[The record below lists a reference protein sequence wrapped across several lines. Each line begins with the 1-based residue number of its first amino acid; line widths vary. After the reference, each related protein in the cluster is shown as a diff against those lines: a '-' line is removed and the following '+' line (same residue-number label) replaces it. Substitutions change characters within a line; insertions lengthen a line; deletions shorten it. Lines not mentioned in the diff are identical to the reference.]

1 MLKRTIV
8 TLLCAAAPAALFA
21 QEVELRSLDG
31 FISVAGE
38 IVNYDGTMLS
48 VSTSVGVVSVPA
60 SEVGCY
66 GTGCQDVLANN
77 DFGLDAAAFVE
88 VVTGASKEDTQV
100 ATATSS
106 GSSNVSADLSVSF
119 GRRNFEDLFGVVAG
133 TYLSEQGTDVD
144 VRETDQGLVVLSR
157 GATGEEATLRPVGVG
172 TAGDINI
179 AITSLT
185 GSAEADFPDV
195 TGWALTGPLTHQMV
209 GLTAF
214 AVIAA
219 PDSGVTSVSLEDIAA
234 IYAGEIS
241 NWSALGG
248 ADKRILPLQLPE
260 NTDLRAE
267 FIATVMEPAGKTIA
281 GNVLTMADEAGI
293 AASVGQFPGSISVV
307 SLDNTG
313 ENELL
318 DVAGSCGRAVAPDV
332 FNMISGEYPLIR
344 PIMARYNTLPSN
356 GLTPALLDFA
366 SSDAVQTVLQ
376 EDGFLNYSAVQ
387 LDPAKNNT
395 RLSAIM
401 SAELS
406 DAAKPAAATMF
417 ERLFDAERLSPTLIG
432 GATSGPESGWNR
444 AMFKTLAE
452 TLADDAYAGR
462 NIFFVGLAE
471 SSEGDQTAID
481 VSEKVA
487 SGVEAAFSIFAADV
501 IASNNLQLSSYGFG
515 PVAPVACYKGQVAG
529 NTHSRVEIWVR

>member
-88 VVTGASKEDTQV
+88 VVTGESKEDTQV

-119 GRRNFEDLFGVVAG
+119 GRGNFEDLFGVVAG

-157 GATGEEATLRPVGVG
+157 SATGEEATLRPVGVG

-471 SSEGDQTAID
+471 SSDGDQTAID

-515 PVAPVACYKGQVAG
+515 PVAPVACYEGQVAG

>member
-1 MLKRTIV
+1 MLKRTIT
-8 TLLCAAAPAALFA
+8 TLLCAASPAALSA

-38 IVNYDGTMLS
+38 IVDYNGTMLS
-48 VSTSVGVVSVPA
+48 VNTSVGVVSVPA

-66 GTGCQDVLANN
+66 GAGCQDVLANN

-88 VVTGASKEDTQV
+88 VVTGESKEETQ
-100 ATATSS
+100 AAAATSS
-106 GSSNVSADLSVSF
+106 GSSDVSADLSLSF
-119 GRRNFEDLFGVVAG
+119 ARRNFEDLFGVVAG
-133 TYLSEQGTDVD
+133 TYLSEPGTDVD
-144 VRETDQGLVVLSR
+144 IRETDQGLVVLSR

-219 PDSGVTSVSLEDIAA
+219 PDTGVTSVSLDDIAA

-267 FIATVMEPAGKTIA
+267 FVTTVMEPAGKTIA

-307 SLDNTG
+307 SLENTG

-332 FNMISGEYPLIR
+332 FNMISGAYPLIR

-366 SSDAVQTVLQ
+366 SGDVVQAALQ
-376 EDGFLNYSAVQ
+376 EEGFVDYSAVQ
-387 LDPAKNNT
+387 LDPAKNNA

-462 NIFFVGLAE
+462 NIFFVGVAE
-471 SSEGDQTAID
+471 SSEGDQSAID
-481 VSEKVA
+481 VSEKAA

-515 PVAPVACYKGQVAG
+515 PVAPVACYEGQVAG